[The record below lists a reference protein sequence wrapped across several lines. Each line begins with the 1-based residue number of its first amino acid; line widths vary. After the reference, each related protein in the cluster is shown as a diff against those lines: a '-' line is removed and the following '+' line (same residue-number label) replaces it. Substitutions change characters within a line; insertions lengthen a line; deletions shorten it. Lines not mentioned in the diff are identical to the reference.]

1 MRSKPHGFSCTPIRI
16 VQNGRRG
23 CKYEPRCHEGNY
35 GLMVR
40 ELSWF
45 WIALMLTVPPLV
57 GALVAFALWRT
68 GQMILG
74 NIAGT
79 LVIFGTSIALILRES
94 VELERLTQACLD
106 AGLVCWPEPSAFM
119 RYAIYAVIGLIE
131 VFALFTFSLK
141 VEERIRN
148 RAYAPEWR

>member
-1 MRSKPHGFSCTPIRI
+1 MHGL
-16 VQNGRRG
+16 N
-23 CKYEPRCHEGNY
+23 
-35 GLMVR
+35 
-40 ELSWF
+40 WF
-45 WIALMLTVPPLV
+45 WISLMLTAPPLAAV
-57 GALVAFALWRT
+57 LVASVLWRS

-79 LVIFGTSIALILRES
+79 MAIFGAAFVLILRES
-94 VELERLTQACLD
+94 VELQRVTQACLD
-106 AGLVCWPEPSAFM
+106 AGTVCWPEPSAFM

>member
-1 MRSKPHGFSCTPIRI
+1 
-16 VQNGRRG
+16 
-23 CKYEPRCHEGNY
+23 
-35 GLMVR
+35 
-40 ELSWF
+40 
-45 WIALMLTVPPLV
+45 MLTVPPVAGVV
-57 GALVAFALWRT
+57 GAFALWRS

-79 LVIFGTSIALILRES
+79 LVIFGTAIALILRES
-94 VELERLTQACLD
+94 VELDRLTQACLD
-106 AGLVCWPEPSAFM
+106 AGVVCFPEPSAFM
-119 RYAIYAVIGLIE
+119 RYAIYAGIGLIE

>member
-1 MRSKPHGFSCTPIRI
+1 MTLAFSFGATTT
-16 VQNGRRG
+16 
-23 CKYEPRCHEGNY
+23 
-35 GLMVR
+35 

-45 WIALMLTVPPLV
+45 WIAVMVIVPPMV
-57 GALVAFALWRT
+57 GVLVAFAIWRS

-74 NIAGT
+74 NVAGT
-79 LVIFGTSIALILRES
+79 IVIFGAAIALILRES
-94 VELERLTQACLD
+94 VDLERVTLACLD
-106 AGLVCWPEPSAFM
+106 AGVACWPEPSAFI
-119 RYAIYAVIGLIE
+119 RYAIYAVIGLVE

>member
-1 MRSKPHGFSCTPIRI
+1 VH
-16 VQNGRRG
+16 
-23 CKYEPRCHEGNY
+23 
-35 GLMVR
+35 

-45 WIALMLTVPPLV
+45 WIALMLTVAPLAGV
-57 GALVAFALWRT
+57 LVAFGLWRS

-79 LVIFGTSIALILRES
+79 LVIFSMAIVLILRES
-94 VELERLTQACLD
+94 VELDRLIQACLD
-106 AGLVCWPEPSAFM
+106 VGVVCWPEPSAFV
-119 RYAIYAVIGLIE
+119 RAAIYAVIGLVE

-141 VEERIRN
+141 VEERVRN

>member
-1 MRSKPHGFSCTPIRI
+1 MTPAFFLRSHNDDCQSAL
-16 VQNGRRG
+16 V
-23 CKYEPRCHEGNY
+23 HD
-35 GLMVR
+35 
-40 ELSWF
+40 LSWF
-45 WIALMLTVPPLV
+45 WIALMLTVPPV
-57 GALVAFALWRT
+57 AGVMVAFALWRS

-79 LVIFGTSIALILRES
+79 IVIFATAIALILREF
-94 VELERLTQACLD
+94 VELDRLTQVCLD
-106 AGLVCWPEPSAFM
+106 AGVVCFPEPSAFM
-119 RYAIYAVIGLIE
+119 RYAIYAGIGLIE